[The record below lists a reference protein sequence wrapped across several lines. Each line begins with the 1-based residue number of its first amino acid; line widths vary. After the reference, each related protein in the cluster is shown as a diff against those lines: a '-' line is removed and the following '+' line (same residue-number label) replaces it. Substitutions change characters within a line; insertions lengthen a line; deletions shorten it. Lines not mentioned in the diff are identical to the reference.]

1 MVQNGPATG
10 GGGLG
15 LKNEIYMDLKISFSR
30 TARLSCL
37 VFKM

>member
-1 MVQNGPATG
+1 MVQNGPAT

-15 LKNEIYMDLKISFSR
+15 LKNEIYMDLKISYSR